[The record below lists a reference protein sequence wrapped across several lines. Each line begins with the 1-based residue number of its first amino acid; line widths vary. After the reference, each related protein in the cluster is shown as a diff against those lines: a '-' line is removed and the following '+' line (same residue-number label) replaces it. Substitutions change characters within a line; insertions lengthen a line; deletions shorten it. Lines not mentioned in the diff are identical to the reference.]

1 MIKERGMKMEGRK
14 YYAHSCLWGANAVQ
28 CNNIWKYWGEYYAFS
43 SKAARD
49 AWVNENYLS
58 RDKASVVARAC
69 TRAEVVSQLGNNFHL
84 LAGCEACDYSETEPE
99 LLCSR
104 D

>member
-1 MIKERGMKMEGRK
+1 MEFTSWEEVFEAFSEAEKSEIRAQVG
-14 YYAHSCLWGANAVQ
+14 
-28 CNNIWKYWGEYYAFS
+28 KYWGEYYAFS

-49 AWVNENYLS
+49 AWVDENYLS
-58 RDKASVVARAC
+58 RDKASVVARKC
-69 TRAEVVSQLGNNFHL
+69 TRAEVVSQLGKNFTL
-84 LAGCEACDYSETEPE
+84 QAGCDARDYSETAPE

>member
-1 MIKERGMKMEGRK
+1 MIKERGVKMGGRK
-14 YYAHSCLWGANAVQ
+14 YYAHSCLWGVNAVR
-28 CNNIWKYWGEYYAFS
+28 CHNVGKYWGEYYAFS

-49 AWVNENYLS
+49 AWVDENYLS
-58 RDKASVVARAC
+58 RDKASVVARKC
-69 TRAEVVSQLGNNFHL
+69 TRTEVVSQLGKNFTL
-84 LAGCEACDYSETEPE
+84 LAGCEASDYSETEPE

>member
-1 MIKERGMKMEGRK
+1 MEGRRW
-14 YYAHSCLWGANAVQ
+14 YAHSSLWGANAVHSY
-28 CNNIWKYWGEYYAFS
+28 NTERYWGEYYAFS

-49 AWVNENYLS
+49 AWVDENYLT
-58 RDKASVVARAC
+58 RDKGSVVARTC
-69 TRAEVVSQLGNNFHL
+69 TRAEVVSQLGKNFTL
-84 LAGCEACDYSETEPE
+84 RAGYDACDYSETAPE